1 MINLCKFCK
10 LQGYSKEE
18 YKNIVNN
25 INTLSDALIN
35 EHFSND
41 AYYTITEIEEKL
53 KEISLDTHK
62 FYPYILNKIVEKLY

>member
-10 LQGYSKEE
+10 NEGYSKEE
-18 YKNIVNN
+18 YENIKNN
-25 INTLSDALIN
+25 INVLSDALIN
-35 EHFSND
+35 EYFVQD

-62 FYPYILNKIVEKLY
+62 FYTYIKNKIVEKLY

>member
-10 LQGYSKEE
+10 NEGYSKEE

-25 INTLSDALIN
+25 INVLSEALVH
-35 EHFSND
+35 EYFLND
-41 AYYTITEIEEKL
+41 AYYTIEEIEEKL
-53 KEISLDTHK
+53 IEIGLNEHK

>member
-10 LQGYSKEE
+10 NEGYSKEE

-35 EHFSND
+35 EYFSND
-41 AYYTITEIEEKL
+41 AYYTMSEIKEKL
-53 KEISLDTHK
+53 KEINLDTHK
-62 FYPYILNKIVEKLY
+62 FYTYILNKIVEKLY

>member
-10 LQGYSKEE
+10 IQGYSKEE
-18 YKNIVNN
+18 YKNIKNN

-35 EHFSND
+35 EYFVQD

-62 FYPYILNKIVEKLY
+62 FYTYIKKKIVEKLY